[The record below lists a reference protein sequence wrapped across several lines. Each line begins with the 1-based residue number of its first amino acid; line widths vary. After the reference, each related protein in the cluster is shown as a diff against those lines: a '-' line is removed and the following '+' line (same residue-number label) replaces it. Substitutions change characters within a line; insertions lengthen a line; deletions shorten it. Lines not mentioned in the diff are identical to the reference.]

1 MKGKQYHTLLLFV
14 ECLIIMKKG
23 MMKEILKGL
32 KPQLKMGKLT
42 KQLLGELNDEK
53 KHRFNQLRKS
63 LIRVNLKYPI
73 N

>member
-1 MKGKQYHTLLLFV
+1 MKGIQNHNLFLFV
-14 ECLIIMKKG
+14 KCLIMKKG

-42 KQLLGELNDEK
+42 QQLLGELNDEK

-63 LIRVNLKYPI
+63 LIRLT
-73 N
+73 

>member
-1 MKGKQYHTLLLFV
+1 MKGIQYHNLFLFV
-14 ECLIIMKKG
+14 KCLIIMKKG

-42 KQLLGELNDEK
+42 QQLLGELIDEK

-63 LIRVNLKYPI
+63 LIRLT
-73 N
+73 